1 MAMPDIVI
9 IGAGPAG
16 IRAAET
22 LVEQGLPIT
31 LIDEGERGGGQIYR
45 RQPAG
50 FRRSYAALY
59 GSEAGKAKALH
70 DTFDRLKARID
81 YRPYTLAWNIADKVL
96 HTVSG
101 AVARAVRFDAAIFA
115 TGATDR
121 LIPVD
126 GWTTPGV
133 YSLGAA
139 QIALKAQACAIGDTV
154 VFMGTGPLL
163 YLVACQYVK
172 AGARVA
178 AVLDTSPLSARRQA
192 LPRFLTSRPG
202 LALRGLGLMLQL
214 RSAGVPVETG
224 ITPLAITNDGA
235 TVTGL
240 RYRRS
245 DGEIVE
251 MDCDAVG
258 LGYHLRPETQLA
270 DLAGCAMSF
279 DEASRLW
286 LPKTDTDGRASVAG
300 LYLAGDGARIAGAD
314 AAEISGRL
322 AAFALLADLGFRVP
336 ETECRALRRAAQ
348 RLERFRLALAMA
360 FPWPHWLGKEIA
372 DQVLVCRCE
381 KVSAGELRH
390 AATTLG
396 AAELNRAKAFSRV
409 GMGRC
414 QGRYCGTIA
423 AEIVASASG
432 QPVDSIGRLRGQ
444 APVKPLPLDTT
455 AEEAA

>member
-1 MAMPDIVI
+1 MPDIVI

-22 LVEQGLPIT
+22 LVEKELPVT

-45 RQPAG
+45 RQPEG

-59 GSEAGKAKALH
+59 GSEAHKAKALH
-70 DTFDRLKARID
+70 ETFDDLKARID
-81 YRPYTLAWNIADKVL
+81 YRPNTLAWNIADKTV
-96 HTVSG
+96 HMVSG
-101 AVARAVRFDAAIFA
+101 AVARRLRFDAAILA

-139 QIALKAQACAIGDTV
+139 QIALKAQACAIGRDV

-172 AGARVA
+172 AGAKVA
-178 AVLDTSPLSARRQA
+178 AVLDTAPAWVRRQA
-192 LPRFLTSRPG
+192 LPRLLTSRPG
-202 LALRGLGLMLQL
+202 LALRGLRLILQL
-214 RSAGVPVETG
+214 RSAGIPVETG
-224 ITPLAITNDGA
+224 ITPLAVANDGA
-235 TVTGL
+235 GVNGL

-245 DGEIVE
+245 TGEIIE
-251 MDCDAVG
+251 IACDAVG
-258 LGYHLRPETQLA
+258 IGYHLRPETQLA
-270 DLAGCAMSF
+270 DLAGCDLFF

-286 LPKTDTDGRASVAG
+286 LPRTDPDGRASVAG

-322 AAFALLADLGFRVP
+322 AAFAVLTDLGFRVP
-336 ETECRALRRAAQ
+336 EGERRALRRAAR
-348 RLERFRLALAMA
+348 RLEHFRIALAQA
-360 FPWPHWLGKEIA
+360 FPWPHWLSGQIA
-372 DQVLVCRCE
+372 DDVLVCRCE
-381 KVSAGELRH
+381 RISAGELRH

-396 AAELNRAKAFSRV
+396 AAELSRAKAFSRV

-414 QGRYCGTIA
+414 QGRYCGAIA
-423 AEIVASASG
+423 AEIVAAACR
-432 QPVDSIGRLRGQ
+432 QPVDAVGRLRGQ
-444 APVKPLPLDTT
+444 APVKPLPLAVTP
-455 AEEAA
+455 AEEEAA

>member
-1 MAMPDIVI
+1 MPHIVI

-16 IRAAET
+16 IRSAET
-22 LVEQGLPIT
+22 LSEQGLPVT

-50 FRRSYAALY
+50 FRRSYSALY

-70 DTFDRLKARID
+70 DTFDRLKTRID
-81 YRPYTLAWNIADKVL
+81 YRPNTIAWNIAGKVL
-96 HTVSG
+96 HTVTG
-101 AVARAVRFDAAIFA
+101 NVARQLRFDAAILA

-139 QIALKAQACAIGDTV
+139 QIALKAQACAIGDNV

-163 YLVACQYVK
+163 YLVACQYAK
-172 AGARVA
+172 AGAKVA

-202 LALRGLGLMLQL
+202 LALRGLGLMLHL
-214 RSAGVPVETG
+214 RSAGIPVEAG
-224 ITPLAITNDGA
+224 ITPLAIANDGA
-235 TVTGL
+235 NVTGL
-240 RYRRS
+240 RYRGS

-251 MDCDAVG
+251 IACDAVG

-279 DEASRLW
+279 DDPSRLW
-286 LPKTDTDGRASVAG
+286 LPKSDAEGRASVAG

-322 AAFALLADLGFRVP
+322 AAYAVIADLGFRVP
-336 ETECRALRRAAQ
+336 VAERRALHRKAR
-348 RLERFRLALAMA
+348 RLERFRLALAQA

-372 DQVLVCRCE
+372 DGVTVCRCE
-381 KVSAGELRH
+381 NISAGELRQ

-414 QGRYCGTIA
+414 QGRFCGAIA
-423 AEIVASASG
+423 AEIVAAACG
-432 QPVDSIGRLRGQ
+432 RPVDGVGRLRGQ
-444 APVKPLPLDTT
+444 APVKPLPLAVT

>member
-1 MAMPDIVI
+1 MPDIVI

-22 LVEQGLPIT
+22 LVEHGLPII
-31 LIDEGERGGGQIYR
+31 LVDESERGGGQIYR
-45 RQPAG
+45 RQPQG
-50 FRRSYAALY
+50 FRRSYASLY
-59 GSEAGKAKALH
+59 GNEAGKAKALH
-70 DTFDRLKARID
+70 DVFDRLKALID
-81 YRPYTLAWNIADKVL
+81 YRPNTLAWNIADKVL
-96 HTVSG
+96 HTVSSN
-101 AVARAVRFDAAIFA
+101 VARRLRFDAAILA

-139 QIALKAQACAIGDTV
+139 QIALKAQACAIGGAV

-163 YLVACQYVK
+163 YLVACQYAK
-172 AGARVA
+172 AGAKVA
-178 AVLDTSPLSARRQA
+178 AVLDTAPPSARRQA
-192 LPRFLTSRPG
+192 LPRLLTSRPS
-202 LALRGLGLMLQL
+202 LALRGLGLILQL
-214 RSAGVPVETG
+214 RSAGIPVETG
-224 ITPLAITNDGA
+224 ITPLAIANDGA
-235 TVTGL
+235 GVTGL
-240 RYRRS
+240 RYRRG

-251 MDCDAVG
+251 LACDAVG

-270 DLAGCAMSF
+270 DLAGCTMFF

-286 LPKTDTDGRASVAG
+286 LPETDPDGRASVAG

-322 AAFALLADLGFRVP
+322 AAYAVMADLGFRVP
-336 ETECRALRRAAQ
+336 EAACRDLRRAAR
-348 RLERFRLALAMA
+348 RLERFRLALAQA

-372 DQVLVCRCE
+372 DDVLVCRCE
-381 KVSAGELRH
+381 NISAGALRH

-414 QGRYCGTIA
+414 QGRYCGPIA
-423 AEIVASASG
+423 GEIVAAACG
-432 QPVDSIGRLRGQ
+432 RPINGIGRLRSQ
-444 APVKPLPLDTT
+444 APVKPLPLATT

>member
-1 MAMPDIVI
+1 MPDIVI

-22 LVEQGLPIT
+22 LAEQGLPVT
-31 LIDEGERGGGQIYR
+31 LVDEGERGGGQIYR
-45 RQPAG
+45 RQPEG
-50 FRRSYAALY
+50 FRRSYASLY

-81 YRPYTLAWNIADKVL
+81 YRPNTLAWNIADNVL
-96 HTVSG
+96 HTVTG
-101 AVARAVRFDAAIFA
+101 AVARRVRFDAAILA

-139 QIALKAQACAIGDTV
+139 QIALKAQACAIGGTV

-163 YLVACQYVK
+163 YLVACQYAK
-172 AGARVA
+172 AGAKVA
-178 AVLDTSPLSARRQA
+178 AVLDTSPLSARHQA
-192 LPRFLTSRPG
+192 LPRLLTSRPG
-202 LALRGLGLMLQL
+202 LALRGLALILQL
-214 RSAGVPVETG
+214 RSAGIPVETG
-224 ITPLAITNDGA
+224 ITPLAIANDG
-235 TVTGL
+235 TNVTGL
-240 RYRRS
+240 RYRS
-245 DGEIVE
+245 SSGEIVE
-251 MDCDAVG
+251 LACDAVG

-270 DLAGCAMSF
+270 DLAGCTLSF
-279 DEASRLW
+279 DETSRLW
-286 LPKTDTDGRASVAG
+286 LPKTDPDGRASVAG

-322 AAFALLADLGFRVP
+322 AACAVLADLGYRVP
-336 ETECRALRRAAQ
+336 ENKRRALRRSVR
-348 RLERFRLALAMA
+348 RLERFRIALAQA
-360 FPWPHWLGKEIA
+360 FPWPHWLAGEIA
-372 DQVLVCRCE
+372 DEVLVCRCE
-381 KVSAGELRH
+381 KITAGELRH

-396 AAELNRAKAFSRV
+396 AADLNRAKALSRV

-414 QGRYCGTIA
+414 QGRYCGAIA
-423 AEIVASASG
+423 AEIVAATCG
-432 QPVDSIGRLRGQ
+432 RPVDGVGRLRGQ
-444 APVKPLPLDTT
+444 APVKPLPLATT